1 MVIVTEWNEFRM
13 IDLLRAK
20 ELMADSKMVDLRN
33 IYDAERL
40 GIAGFQ
46 YWGVGR

>member
-13 IDLLRAK
+13 IDLNRAQ
-20 ELMADSKMVDLRN
+20 EAMSSARMVDLRN
-33 IYDAERL
+33 VYDRRRMVD
-40 GIAGFQ
+40 AGFE